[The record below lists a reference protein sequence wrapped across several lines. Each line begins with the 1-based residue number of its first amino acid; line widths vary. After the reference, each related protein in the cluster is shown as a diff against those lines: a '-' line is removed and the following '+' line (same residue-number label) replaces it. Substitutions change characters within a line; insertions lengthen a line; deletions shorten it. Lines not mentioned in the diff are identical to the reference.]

1 MTGTRRENRMIDA
14 FILDF
19 DGLICD
25 TEGALVEAGRAL
37 FADHGVELPMDRWL
51 QQIGLAG
58 PSNFWVPWL
67 EQAIGRPVD
76 EAEVLAAFD
85 ALNQAR
91 LATLEPN
98 AGVVEL
104 LELADRKGIA
114 LGIASSSPTIW
125 VEPLLDQ
132 LGLRPRFATVV
143 CREHAARAKPAPDL
157 YLEAARRLGVQPTG
171 CAAFEDSHNG
181 SLAAVAAG
189 MTTVAVPNDV
199 TESQDFGHV
208 DIVLAS
214 LVEVDLTSLESIAA
228 HKAVLDRR
236 SA

>member
-1 MTGTRRENRMIDA
+1 MIDA

-25 TEGALVEAGRAL
+25 TEGALAEAGRKL
-37 FADHGVELPMDRWL
+37 FASHGAELPMDRWL

-58 PSNFWVPWL
+58 PPNFWVPWL
-67 EQAIGRPVD
+67 EQAIGREVD
-76 EAEVLAAFD
+76 EVEAMAAFD
-85 ALNQAR
+85 HYNHAR

-98 AGVVEL
+98 PGVVAL
-104 LELADRKGIA
+104 LDLADSANIA
-114 LGIASSSPTIW
+114 LGVASSSPTLW

-132 LGLRPRFATVV
+132 LHLRNRFVDVV
-143 CREHAARAKPAPDL
+143 CREHAPMAKPAPDL
-157 YLEAARRLGVQPTG
+157 YLEAARRLGAEPAR

-189 MTTVAVPNDV
+189 MTCVAVPNEV

-208 DIVLAS
+208 DLVLPS
-214 LVEVDLTSLESIAA
+214 LTEVDLSTLEGLSGVKATLTRDIA
-228 HKAVLDRR
+228 
-236 SA
+236 

>member
-1 MTGTRRENRMIDA
+1 MTRMRRQNRMIDA

-25 TEGALVEAGRAL
+25 TEGALAEAGRKL
-37 FADHGVELPMDRWL
+37 FASHGAELPMDRWL

-58 PSNFWVPWL
+58 PANFWVPWL
-67 EQAIGRPVD
+67 EQAIGREVD
-76 EAEVLAAFD
+76 EAEAMAAFERH
-85 ALNQAR
+85 NHSR

-98 AGVVEL
+98 PGVVAL
-104 LELADRKGIA
+104 LDLADAYNIA
-114 LGIASSSPTIW
+114 LGVASSSPILW
-125 VEPLLDQ
+125 VEPLLEQ
-132 LGLRPRFATVV
+132 LHLLDRFAAVV

-157 YLEAARRLGVQPTG
+157 YLEAARRLGAEPAR

-189 MTTVAVPNDV
+189 MTCVAVPNEV

-208 DIVLAS
+208 DLVLPS
-214 LVEVDLTSLESIAA
+214 LTDVDLTALKGLARGKAMRSRQIA
-228 HKAVLDRR
+228 
-236 SA
+236 